1 MTFNECQRCN
11 GNLLIERHIG
21 SRLEGLVCLR
31 CGHRQAAQTPGPGL
45 TMDLTGSRR
54 PVDGKRRIAAVYS
67 DPPARREK
75 TITINA
81 QRGER
86 KLVWLP
92 RFANGDV
99 RLSEHGTRR
108 LLAHMLEDMP
118 DD

>member
-11 GNLLIERHIG
+11 GNLLVEKHTD

-31 CGHRQAAQTPGPGL
+31 CGYRQEAQPPGAEP
-45 TMDLTGSRR
+45 TMDLTGSHR
-54 PVDGKRRIAAVYS
+54 PVDRQPRIATGS
-67 DPPARREK
+67 PDPPARREK

-81 QRGER
+81 QQGER

>member
-11 GNLLIERHIG
+11 GNLLVEKHIG

-31 CGHRQAAQTPGPGL
+31 CGYRQEAQPPGPGL

-54 PVDGKRRIAAVYS
+54 PVDRQPRIAAGS
-67 DPPARREK
+67 SGPPARRKE

-81 QRGER
+81 RQGER

-108 LLAHMLEDMP
+108 LLAHMVEDMP